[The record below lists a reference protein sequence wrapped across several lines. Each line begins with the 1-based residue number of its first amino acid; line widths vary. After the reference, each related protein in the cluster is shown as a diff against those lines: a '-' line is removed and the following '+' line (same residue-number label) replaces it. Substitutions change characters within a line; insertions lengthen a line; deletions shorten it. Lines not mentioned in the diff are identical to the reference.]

1 MRKYNNGYQ
10 DKINYWRN
18 VMVIRRD
25 YGDVEG
31 VIQALR
37 KVNYF
42 LDRQVEVYG
51 GDN

>member
-10 DKINYWRN
+10 DKINYWRH

-25 YGDVEG
+25 NGDVGG
-31 VIQALR
+31 VVQALR

-42 LDRQVEVYG
+42 LNRQMEVCG
-51 GDN
+51 